1 MRTVFTMAIALCMGF
16 PVAAQQTA
24 SNRVVTSGKGGFGI
38 KGGLNVAGT
47 KSGGFGTNTSSIVF
61 QDPGVKLGY
70 HVGAFYTI
78 PVSGILSLQP
88 EVLFSTEGSWQD
100 AVENGTSFNANKL
113 DMNYI
118 QIPVLLKFSAASGF
132 YGELGP
138 QLGFITK
145 TELTTSRLNLQG
157 STTSLD
163 DFTASTA
170 WAGVAGI
177 GYSFKSGLGF
187 GARYVMGLTNPWENT
202 MAMDVDLSTRTF
214 AFSLHYRF

>member
-1 MRTVFTMAIALCMGF
+1 
-16 PVAAQQTA
+16 
-24 SNRVVTSGKGGFGI
+24 
-38 KGGLNVAGT
+38 
-47 KSGGFGTNTSSIVF
+47 
-61 QDPGVKLGY
+61 
-70 HVGAFYTI
+70 
-78 PVSGILSLQP
+78 
-88 EVLFSTEGSWQD
+88 
-100 AVENGTSFNANKL
+100 
-113 DMNYI
+113 MNYI